1 MQYPSTDESL
11 YWEQRVTE
19 EVNPIVERV
28 ENQSTANDEVAG
40 HLSLRLPSV
49 IETRFEKVNTKGEH
63 LI

>member
-19 EVNPIVERV
+19 EVNPILESV

-49 IETRFEKVNTKGEH
+49 I
-63 LI
+63 